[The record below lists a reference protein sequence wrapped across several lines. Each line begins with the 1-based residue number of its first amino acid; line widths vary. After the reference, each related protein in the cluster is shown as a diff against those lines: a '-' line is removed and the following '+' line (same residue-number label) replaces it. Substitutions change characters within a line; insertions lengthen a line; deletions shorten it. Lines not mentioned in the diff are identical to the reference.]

1 MPQMCDYSTNKK
13 RTMRKGEAGG
23 KAVFEQRPPIRTRSQ
38 RRASRERN
46 DVHALLVVGDVAGRS
61 VIVAGV
67 VRVAVDDARVATVVA
82 TAVATRKAPDVLH
95 ASSRLTPSAW
105 GTWLVKRREVTRCSP
120 LSCLPQGAAHASL
133 PSWRPRWRRARLPTC
148 CTRRHG

>member
-1 MPQMCDYSTNKK
+1 MQ
-13 RTMRKGEAGG
+13 KGEAGG
-23 KAVFEQRPPIRTRSQ
+23 KAVFEQRPRIRTRSQ

-82 TAVATRKAPDVLH
+82 TAVATSKAPDVLH

-105 GTWLVKRREVTRCSP
+105 CSWLVT
-120 LSCLPQGAAHASL
+120 
-133 PSWRPRWRRARLPTC
+133 RRASTRLSQA
-148 CTRRHG
+148 